1 MDENIVFV
9 LGAGFSKAAGLPTQ
23 KELLPGSLAFT
34 GGDYH
39 FKNAKNIVQTF
50 ISENFSGVKLG
61 YLTLEDLFTI
71 LDRAV
76 LGKEYFCGHSWQT
89 LYSIRKS
96 LVHILLVLIDAGMQS
111 LMDKKKLYQGMGKFI
126 IDSIAK
132 GKPNIGIISLNWDTL
147 FESVVNDLV
156 SGRKKRPIDIDYC
169 VFSHLMPMPHQSSV
183 PVSISKYA
191 LKIMKLHGSI
201 NWLYCPNCSRLYVHR
216 YKNIGIGYAD
226 VCPHCPANDEQK
238 ILLEEMILTPTMLKE
253 LQNHHLRL
261 TWQHAFMEL
270 NRADKVV
277 FIGYSLPL
285 ADFELRYFFKK
296 ALPKKTELYAVLHT
310 ADETNGTRERYEN
323 FFGMDVQFC
332 FDGFEGWWKKCPF
345 NLK

>member
-23 KELLPGSLAFT
+23 KELLPGSLAFK

-39 FKNAKNIVQTF
+39 FKNAKSTVQAF
-50 ISENFSGVKLG
+50 ISENFSGVKLDH
-61 YLTLEDLFTI
+61 LALEDLFTI
-71 LDRAV
+71 LDKAV
-76 LGKEYFCGHSWQT
+76 LGKEYFSGYPWQT
-89 LYSIRKS
+89 LYLIRKS
-96 LVHILLVLIDAGMQS
+96 LVHILLVLIDTRMQS
-111 LMDKKKLYQGMGKFI
+111 VIDRKKLYKGLGRFI
-126 IDSIAK
+126 TGCILK
-132 GKPNIGIISLNWDTL
+132 GNPHVSIISLNWDTL
-147 FESVVNDLV
+147 FESVINDLV
-156 SGRKKRPIDIDYC
+156 SGRKRKRIDIDYC
-169 VFSHLMPMPHQSSV
+169 VFSHLLPTPHQSSG
-183 PVSISKYA
+183 PVTISKYA

-216 YKNIGIGYAD
+216 YKNIGIDYAD
-226 VCPHCPANDEQK
+226 VCPHCPVNEDQK

-253 LQNHHLRL
+253 LQNHHLGL

-296 ALPKKTELYAVLHT
+296 ALPKDAELYAVLHA
-310 ADETNGTRERYEN
+310 ADKTNGTRERYEN
-323 FFGMDVQFC
+323 FFGMNVQFC
-332 FDGFEGWWKKCPF
+332 FDGFENWWKECPF